1 MDESTT
7 FQTDYH
13 RGFDRPLFIAVVL
26 LVCFGLV
33 MIYSASGV
41 RAAVLQNDPMFFLK
55 KQATFAALGFV
66 AMLVVSQIN
75 YHLYG
80 KLIYPLLIAGLFAL
94 LAVHSPLG
102 KTINGASRWIGI
114 GPLTLQP
121 AEWMKVIL
129 ILWLSYSLAKKSEK
143 IKSFSIG
150 FLPHLIVP
158 GLIILLCLSQPDFGT
173 SVVVAT
179 LTFSLLFV
187 AGAKLSYMMLV
198 CIAAAP
204 IAYYLVAGTEYR
216 MRRILA
222 FLDPIANR
230 FEDGYQLTQSLFGF
244 SAGGVWGSGI
254 GDGLQKFFFLPEP
267 QNDFIASIIAEE
279 LGVVGIWIMM
289 LVFLVVTL
297 RAATIAYRAKDDFG
311 TYIAVGLTV
320 LFGVQCLINLGV
332 AMGLL
337 PTKGLTLP
345 FVSYGGSS
353 LVISMVSVGILLN
366 VSKQPPEIRVVPKE
380 RVSRTENRT
389 RRKSRAVGDVA

>member
-1 MDESTT
+1 MDEPLNIENEPK
-7 FQTDYH
+7 

-26 LVCFGLV
+26 LVCFGIV

-41 RAAVLQNDPMFFLK
+41 RASVLQNDAMFFLR
-55 KQATFAALGFV
+55 KQSVFAAIGFFV
-66 AMLVVSQIN
+66 MLAASQIN
-75 YHLYG
+75 YHLLG
-80 KLIYPLLIAGLFAL
+80 RFIYPLLVLGIFAL
-94 LAVHSPLG
+94 LAVHSPIG
-102 KTINGASRWIGI
+102 RTINGAARWIGVA
-114 GPLTLQP
+114 GFTLQP

-173 SVVVAT
+173 SVVVAV

-187 AGAKLSYMMLV
+187 AGAKLSYMMLAGV
-198 CIAAAP
+198 VVAP

-216 MRRILA
+216 LRRILA
-222 FLDPIANR
+222 FLDPISSR

-244 SAGGVWGSGI
+244 SAGGLWGAGI

-267 QNDFIASIIAEE
+267 QNDFIAAIIGEE
-279 LGVVGIWIMM
+279 LGVVGIWVLMS
-289 LVFLVVTL
+289 VFAVVTV
-297 RAATIAYRAKDDFG
+297 RCAIIAYRSRDEFG
-311 TYIAVGLTV
+311 MYIGVGFTV
-320 LFGVQCLINLGV
+320 LFGVQSLINLGV

-353 LVISMVSVGILLN
+353 LVISMAAVGVLLN
-366 VSKQPPEIRVVPKE
+366 VSKRPEPLKLKVKE
-380 RVSRTENRT
+380 RAATGNRVRRTVSAEEP
-389 RRKSRAVGDVA
+389 A

>member
-1 MDESTT
+1 MEAPSTIQNES
-7 FQTDYH
+7 
-13 RGFDRPLFIAVVL
+13 RVGFDRPLFIAVVL

-41 RAAVLQNDPMFFLK
+41 RASVLQGDPMFFLK
-55 KQATFAALGFV
+55 KQAGFAAVGFF
-66 AMLVVSQIN
+66 AMLIASQIN
-75 YHLYG
+75 YHVYG
-80 KLIYPLLIAGLFAL
+80 KFIYPMLTLSIFGL
-94 LAVHSPLG
+94 LAVHSPIG

-158 GLIILLCLSQPDFGT
+158 GIIILLCLSQPDFGT

-187 AGAKLSYMMLV
+187 AGAKLSYMMLACV
-198 CIAAAP
+198 AAAP
-204 IAYYLVAGTEYR
+204 VAYYLVAGTDYR
-216 MRRILA
+216 LRRILA

-230 FEDGYQLTQSLFGF
+230 FHDGYQLTQSLFGF

-267 QNDFIASIIAEE
+267 QNDFIASIIGEE
-279 LGVVGIWIMM
+279 LGVVGIWVM
-289 LVFLVVTL
+289 LSIFALVTV
-297 RAATIAYRAKDDFG
+297 RCATIAYRSRDEFG
-311 TYIAVGLTV
+311 MYIGVGLTV
-320 LFGVQCLINLGV
+320 LFGVQYIINLGV

-345 FVSYGGSS
+345 FISYGGSS
-353 LVISMVSVGILLN
+353 LVISMAAVGILLN
-366 VSKQPPEIRVVPKE
+366 VSKRPAPFKAAVKE
-380 RVSRTENRT
+380 QASKTENRM
-389 RRKSRAVGDVA
+389 RRKRQAAGEAV